1 MGHAAGVGAAA
12 RTTAAAYAPRVRG
25 HRVVEM
31 PKVVLAS
38 ALARWLPDAQGAS
51 GEVALDVSGATVG
64 AVLDDLFAHHA
75 ALRGYV
81 LDEHGAV
88 RHHVAVFVDGQA
100 IGDKRRLDQ
109 PVAPGG
115 EVYVMQALSGG

>member
-1 MGHAAGVGAAA
+1 
-12 RTTAAAYAPRVRG
+12 
-25 HRVVEM
+25 M

-38 ALARWLPDAQGAS
+38 ALARWLPGAQGAS
-51 GEVALDVSGATVG
+51 GEVSLDVSGATV
-64 AVLDDLFAHHA
+64 LDDLFARHA

-100 IGDKRRLDQ
+100 IVDKRRLDQ